1 MKLKC
6 WGNKMKIFVFIQ
18 QENGTVNR
26 ASLEAL
32 SGAQKVAEST
42 SGNLSVITFNNEVAN
57 SLTSYNLSEILVCNK
72 SELASYNPM
81 HYISALKQIID
92 SEKPDL
98 VLFAHTYEARDWIPR
113 LGAKLDVSFIA
124 DCIGFKNEDELL
136 FVRQVYQ
143 GKINSDISVEDS
155 PILASFQPGT
165 YRADEIIEGTASVR
179 EISLDLSSVEQTIR
193 PGEKFQE
200 AKGEVDLSRAEIILS
215 IGRGIGKEENLPV
228 VKDLAESHGAEL
240 GASRPVVD
248 YEWLPHERQ
257 VGSSGQTVSPK
268 LYVAVGISGAVQH
281 LVGMKG
287 SDNII
292 AINKDENAP
301 IFEVAD
307 YGVVADLFE
316 VVPKLTEAIKNK

>member
-1 MKLKC
+1 M
-6 WGNKMKIFVFIQ
+6 MKIFIFIQ

-42 SGNLSVITFNNEVAN
+42 GGNLSAITFNNDVAQ
-57 SLTSYNLSEILVCNK
+57 SLTSYNLSEILLANQ
-72 SELASYNPM
+72 SELADYNPLN
-81 HYISALKQIID
+81 YISALQQTID
-92 SEKPDL
+92 SEKPDI

-113 LGAKLDVSFIA
+113 LGARLNVPFVA
-124 DCIGFKNEDELL
+124 DCIGFKNEDELM
-136 FVRQVYQ
+136 FIRQIYQ
-143 GKINSDISVEDS
+143 GKINSDISVSSS
-155 PILASFQPGT
+155 PILASFQPGS
-165 YRADEIIEGTASVR
+165 YRVDEVSKGNASIR
-179 EISLDLSSVEQTIR
+179 ELSLDLSTVAQTVR

-215 IGRGIGKEENLPV
+215 IGRGVGKEENLPV
-228 VKDLAESHGAEL
+228 VKELAESLGAEL

-307 YGVVADLFE
+307 IGVIADLFE
-316 VVPKLTEAIKNK
+316 IVPKLTEAIKNR

>member
-1 MKLKC
+1 
-6 WGNKMKIFVFIQ
+6 
-18 QENGTVNR
+18 
-26 ASLEAL
+26 
-32 SGAQKVAEST
+32 
-42 SGNLSVITFNNEVAN
+42 
-57 SLTSYNLSEILVCNK
+57 
-72 SELASYNPM
+72 M

-228 VKDLAESHGAEL
+228 VKDLAESLGAEL